1 MGDQASRLSALIGA
15 EPIVALATAPGRGAI
30 GVVRVSGK
38 DISAL
43 RDAILRRT
51 TQARHATYGPFLDA
65 AGEPIDHGLAIFFPA
80 PNSYTGEEV
89 LELQAHGGPVVLRL
103 LVHRLLELGQSM
115 GLRLARPGEFTERAF
130 LNGKMDLAQA
140 EAVADLIDAQSTQA
154 ARLASRSLAGD
165 FSRLI
170 DSLLAKL
177 IRLRMLVEATL
188 DFPEEEVDELARGD
202 AAGQLLAVRNSLAEV
217 LRQAEVG
224 ARLREGMTVVIAG
237 EPNVGKSSLLNA
249 LAGDSVAIVTPVA
262 GTTRDRIRES
272 LLIDGMPLNV
282 VDTAGLRETD
292 DAVEVI
298 GVEMSRTEIKRA
310 DLVMRVI
317 SAVGSGQVQEQVD
330 ALAIARDAGVPVLT
344 VVNKIDLVSED
355 RQVFTDKTLATGE
368 AVFISAL
375 NGTGLAA
382 LKEKLLT
389 IFGWQQVSEAQF
401 IARDRHLQALA
412 ATAEHLALAEPLL
425 TEGLEL
431 FAEELRLAQESLG
444 SITGA
449 MTADDLLGEIFSSFC
464 IGK

>member
-1 MGDQASRLSALIGA
+1 M
-15 EPIVALATAPGRGAI
+15 
-30 GVVRVSGK
+30 
-38 DISAL
+38 
-43 RDAILRRT
+43 
-51 TQARHATYGPFLDA
+51 
-65 AGEPIDHGLAIFFPA
+65 
-80 PNSYTGEEV
+80 
-89 LELQAHGGPVVLRL
+89 
-103 LVHRLLELGQSM
+103 
-115 GLRLARPGEFTERAF
+115 
-130 LNGKMDLAQA
+130 
-140 EAVADLIDAQSTQA
+140 
-154 ARLASRSLAGD
+154 
-165 FSRLI
+165 
-170 DSLLAKL
+170 
-177 IRLRMLVEATL
+177 
-188 DFPEEEVDELARGD
+188 
-202 AAGQLLAVRNSLAEV
+202 
-217 LRQAEVG
+217 
-224 ARLREGMTVVIAG
+224 
-237 EPNVGKSSLLNA
+237 
-249 LAGDSVAIVTPVA
+249 
-262 GTTRDRIRES
+262 
-272 LLIDGMPLNV
+272 
-282 VDTAGLRETD
+282 
-292 DAVEVI
+292 
-298 GVEMSRTEIKRA
+298 
-310 DLVMRVI
+310 
-317 SAVGSGQVQEQVD
+317 D